1 MIELNLV
8 EEGVISSLGHFRQSG
23 TGTDIKY
30 SPIGFSSTHI
40 AYRKLYRSA
49 EPVAA
54 IEGIT
59 YGNSITY
66 ELSNAQGTVETDGN
80 RLKVRPDPN
89 YSGDV
94 TLDYSVLSSGGS
106 LESRGLTISSQTI
119 SNWRADESLPAYH
132 DYLEW
137 ASPWADREGF
147 CVYEFSSA
155 LEKCADLSAYR
166 ALAFDMESIRY
177 RYDGAAV
184 YPDGSGNAYPGV
196 QNTLLVGDHVR
207 VFFKDS
213 TDHQYYQAEAGI
225 ADFMASGRDALNIT
239 AAINGAG
246 DSNILSDAVDL
257 APLQPKPMSGI
268 TLEYLGADR
277 VSLDFGRS
285 LSSYGR
291 LPSLNISQ
299 RGKALQLGGLPDWSE
314 NRQTVT
320 FSYSRR
326 GVDAS
331 DDVSVSLNTPIF
343 LSDQTRQYRP
353 AKELTFRPDG
363 INAFGVASTSA
374 QLTTIDQMND
384 QTVSTAVDL
393 ITDGDELVIDARGVA
408 ISKTVLDDGIASG
421 GGLAGYIAMPLGY
434 VPVGRGYA
442 EMSVVLT
449 EQGAASATTIGRQL
463 SASFL
468 VKWSG
473 DGVTA
478 SLGFPAQTVT
488 GIYSPVGGAA
498 IEFNVATAE
507 LNVLQISDI
516 RGSEPSSLLLNLD
529 SVLAKIESI
538 ARVPM
543 ISTGDYHIA
552 VETDLPMADAANN
565 PISKLEILVS
575 IGS

>member
-1 MIELNLV
+1 
-8 EEGVISSLGHFRQSG
+8 
-23 TGTDIKY
+23 
-30 SPIGFSSTHI
+30 
-40 AYRKLYRSA
+40 
-49 EPVAA
+49 
-54 IEGIT
+54 
-59 YGNSITY
+59 
-66 ELSNAQGTVETDGN
+66 LSNA
-80 RLKVRPDPN
+80 
-89 YSGDV
+89 GDI
-94 TLDYSVLSSGGS
+94 
-106 LESRGLTISSQTI
+106 ESRALTISSQTLA
-119 SNWRADESLPAYH
+119 NWLEDRNSTAQN

-137 ASPWADREGF
+137 ASPSADREGF
-147 CVYEFSSA
+147 CVYEFSSGKEQCVNF
-155 LEKCADLSAYR
+155 LNYQSLTR
-166 ALAFDMESIRY
+166 DMESFRGT
-177 RYDGAAV
+177 RYDDKMV
-184 YPDGSGNAYPGV
+184 YPDGNGNAFPGV
-196 QNTLLVGDHVR
+196 QNTLLVGNKIR

-225 ADFMASGRDALNIT
+225 ADFMASGGDALKIT

-384 QTVSTAVDL
+384 KTVSAAVDL
-393 ITDGDELVIDARGVA
+393 ITDGDALVIDARGVA
-408 ISKTVLDDGIASG
+408 ISKTLLDDGIASG

-449 EQGAASATTIGRQL
+449 EQGAASATIGRQL

-478 SLGFPAQTVT
+478 SLGVPAQTVT
-488 GIYSPVGGAA
+488 GIYSPAGGAA

-529 SVLAKIESI
+529 AVLAKIESI

-552 VETDLPMADAANN
+552 LETDLPMADAANN